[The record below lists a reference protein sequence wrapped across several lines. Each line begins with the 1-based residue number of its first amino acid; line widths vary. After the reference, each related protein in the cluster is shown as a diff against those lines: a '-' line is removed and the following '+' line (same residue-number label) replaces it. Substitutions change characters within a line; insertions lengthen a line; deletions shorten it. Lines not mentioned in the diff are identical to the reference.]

1 MGGKR
6 KFRNLFCNK
15 LVKTIFLFKFL
26 KKYKKLGF
34 IKQIKFK
41 IY

>member
-6 KFRNLFCNK
+6 KFRNLFFNK
-15 LVKTIFLFKFL
+15 LVKTIFLFKSL

-34 IKQIKFK
+34 IKKIKFK